1 MLERFID
8 SYCKWLDVLISVLLA
23 VMVVLVFSNVVM
35 RYAFNSGITVSEEL
49 SRWLFVWCTFLGAV
63 VALKDGR
70 HLGTDVLVKRLPA
83 PLRKLCQLVGCC
95 LMLFAIGLL
104 FKGALQQ
111 VEINRT
117 TTSAAMEVSM
127 AWFYAV
133 GIVCAVLGALVVI
146 RDLIRVFTS
155 PAAGGDAH
163 ARPVEAAGSGHSD

>member
-8 SYCKWLDVLISVLLA
+8 SYCKWLDVVISVLLA

-35 RYAFNSGITVSEEL
+35 RYAFNSGITISEEL

-70 HLGTDVLVKRLPA
+70 HLGTDMLVKRLPP
-83 PLRKLCQLVGCC
+83 PLRKLCQGLGLC

-111 VEINRT
+111 VEINRG

-133 GIVCAVLGALVVI
+133 GIVCSVLGALVVI
-146 RDLIRVFTS
+146 RDLIRLFAAS
-155 PAAGGDAH
+155 PHDGSAH
-163 ARPVEAAGSGHSD
+163 SRLN